1 MIKFKLPN
9 RDWDAWVETN
19 LNDLGINIEKK
30 EWRSKYDSYAVYDY
44 EPFCL
49 DGFEIWY
56 TISGDPSFIA
66 YFRYLFKNRKED
78 IKLLKTCYED
88 SKTKGKPKGEVRR

>member
-49 DGFEIWY
+49 DG
-56 TISGDPSFIA
+56 
-66 YFRYLFKNRKED
+66 L
-78 IKLLKTCYED
+78 
-88 SKTKGKPKGEVRR
+88 